1 MGIRPRTRRNNPQKK
16 AKIKATG
23 EIITLINRT
32 RANEQGVL
40 GVFYWIDEQGT
51 KYPASDL
58 DFLPEKETAVMNG
71 FVARDRNS
79 QLMLFLGN
87 KPIRETDYWDSWD
100 DSYQAMPSDL
110 FPSVT
115 WQSEPKK
122 VRIIIE
128 EI

>member
-1 MGIRPRTRRNNPQKK
+1 MK

-23 EIITLINRT
+23 EIITLVNRT

-40 GVFYWIDEQGT
+40 GGFYWVDEQGA

-58 DFLPEKETAVMNG
+58 DFLPEKETAVLEG
-71 FVARDRNS
+71 WICRDKDDS
-79 QLMLFLGN
+79 LMLFTAERPERMQG
-87 KPIRETDYWDSWD
+87 YWDSWD
-100 DSYQAMPSDL
+100 KYYHEIPSPL

-122 VRIIIE
+122 VKIIIE
-128 EI
+128 DIEE